1 MAYLVANL
9 EVALQFLMELRPGPE
24 EGFSGTRDIP
34 SHPEE
39 SAGRPSGSLQPRDE
53 RAAMERLGEWLR
65 DQLTMEQTIHILQ
78 DQGCMT

>member
-1 MAYLVANL
+1 VAYLVANL

-24 EGFSGTRDIP
+24 EGFSSTRDIP

-39 SAGRPSGSLQPRDE
+39 SAGRPSGSPRDE
-53 RAAMERLGEWLR
+53 RAMERLGEWLR

-78 DQGCMT
+78 DQGWMT